1 MLTKFFKR
9 GGTDDDRRTLGGSAV
24 KHYLLGSD
32 DQPREKAR
40 LLLGDP
46 DEVTE
51 IINGLP
57 FAKVYSSGC
66 LSFHEKDL
74 LTDAQKFEII
84 EDFEAMMFV
93 GLQPHQYTSYWVEH
107 TDKGR
112 VELNFVFPNVEL
124 ISGNHLQVYYHY
136 RDLALVNSWKDLT
149 NDRYGFVNPADLNN
163 RRDVTPSM
171 APNIVKDW
179 ATSDKQSIIDKLK
192 RFTEV
197 EDIKNARTDLVLTQ
211 SELRRQQGKPLKG
224 QDDIADMLT
233 KYGFEISRQGKDS
246 ISIKNPDPTK
256 KNIKLKGV
264 IYERDATESVIRYV
278 AERKGADPAANQI
291 SADDRAKQLRQA
303 AATFSSELEK
313 RRERHYQRYDENLR
327 AARALSRQQS
337 KLKRQPSKAASKLA
351 QSDLSDLGERQT
363 DLAWGVDA
371 NRSAQAADQQR
382 LSAYPNPLDE
392 AEQSITPSHNPRDT
406 NHPTASPTP
415 TANPASA
422 DGRASPSGYRDDRV
436 QPTAKQGADWATSTQ
451 QTEPRDRH
459 GQPIG
464 GTATADGDI
473 STDQSQ
479 PVPGL
484 AGNQGLSR
492 PKSKRTKLTQS
503 TNQSYPD
510 SIPSP
515 SPYRYPAGLWRWY
528 QYYPQISQQRR
539 MPKKWLWLSDALY
552 QPKPVLPSQLE
563 TNNHATHYHTAAH
576 YQALKRAVERFA
588 QPSEPDAQ
596 PTPSAAIPD
605 NRRDGT
611 KTSGI
616 DVAQLVS
623 AAINSP
629 NRASKPKDRDAQ
641 PADHPILG
649 RIKQATDCRNSNT
662 EKRTRRISALAGQD
676 SSHLDQFGQRI
687 TARRQRSKKLANQLT
702 QFDNQLTDTDGG
714 LSNLTT
720 GYDKQTNRFIQLNR
734 RIRKVKRGYGFH
746 AHGLQKSA
754 NQFKT
759 IIGAVSAVVKAV
771 IALFKKLFN
780 GLKQQVVGYAKEGLL
795 HHANSDGSMGRQAT
809 TKEAESFVDS
819 HPYDLSGYAQL
830 TMTAKKLEKDKELR
844 HEPFR
849 GFGR

>member
-1 MLTKFFKR
+1 MLLKFFKR

-24 KHYLLGSD
+24 KNYLLGTN
-32 DQPREKAR
+32 DQPRKKAR
-40 LLLGDP
+40 LLLGDA

-57 FAKVYSSGC
+57 FAKVYTSGC
-66 LSFHEKDL
+66 LSFHEDDKL
-74 LTDAQKFEII
+74 AEAQKFDIMA
-84 EDFEAMMFV
+84 DFEAMMFV
-93 GLQPHQYTSYWVEH
+93 GLEPHQYTSYWVEH

-124 ISGNHLQVYYHY
+124 VSGNHLQVYYHN
-136 RDLALVNSWKDLT
+136 RDLNLVNSWKNLT
-149 NDRYGFVNPADLNN
+149 NDKYGFINPSDLEN
-163 RRDVTPSM
+163 RRDVTPSIG
-171 APNIVKDW
+171 PNLLKDW
-179 ATSDKQSIIDKLK
+179 DQSNKQKIIDKLK
-192 RFTEV
+192 HYQSI
-197 EDIKNARTDLVLTQ
+197 EDFKQQLTDVVLTQ
-211 SELRRQQGKPLKG
+211 AALRQQTDEPLTC
-224 QDDIADMLT
+224 QDDVAKLLEDF
-233 KYGFEISRQGKDS
+233 GFEISRRGKDS

-264 IYERDATESVIRYV
+264 IYERDVTQSIISYIAQRT
-278 AERKGADPAANQI
+278 GPNQAANPI
-291 SADDRAKQLRQA
+291 PAGTREDQLRTA
-303 AATFSSELEK
+303 ETIFPSELEK

-515 SPYRYPAGLWRWY
+515 SPYRYPSGYWWWH
-528 QYYPQISQQRR
+528 QYHTKKSKKRRVSEQRF
-539 MPKKWLWLSDALY
+539 WLSDFIY

-563 TNNHATHYHTAAH
+563 KNNHATHYHPATH
-576 YQALKRAVERFA
+576 YRKLKQAVERFV

-596 PTPSAAIPD
+596 PTQAAATAD
-605 NRRDGT
+605 NRQDGT

-623 AAINSP
+623 AAINP
-629 NRASKPKDRDAQ
+629 PKRASEPKDRDAQ

-649 RIKQATDCRNSNT
+649 RIRQATEIRDSNT
-662 EKRTRRISALAGQD
+662 EKRTRRISKIAGED
-676 SSHLDQFGQRI
+676 
-687 TARRQRSKKLANQLT
+687 TASLEQIAEHTTRRRQRHRKVNQQLT
-702 QFDNQLTDTDGG
+702 GIGEDIAGLTETAEQRTAR
-714 LSNLTT
+714 LRKFNRRAHLLKT
-720 GYDKQTNRFIQLNR
+720 GYDHDAQ
-734 RIRKVKRGYGFH
+734 
-746 AHGLQKSA
+746 
-754 NQFKT
+754 QFKT
-759 IIGAVSAVVKAV
+759 ASNDFGTVVGTVSAVVKAV
-771 IALFKKLFN
+771 IELFKKLFDR
-780 GLKQQVVGYAKEGLL
+780 LKQQVVGYAKEGTLYSMD
-795 HHANSDGSMGRQAT
+795 SDGKQHKMNQRQA
-809 TKEAESFVDS
+809 ESYVSS

-830 TMTAKKLEKDKELR
+830 TLTAKKLEKDKELR

-849 GFGR
+849 GFGI

>member
-124 ISGNHLQVYYHY
+124 VSGNHLQVYYHN
-136 RDLALVNSWKDLT
+136 RDLNLVNSWKNLT
-149 NDRYGFVNPADLNN
+149 NDKYGFINPSDLEN
-163 RRDVTPSM
+163 RRDVTPSIG
-171 APNIVKDW
+171 PNLLKDW
-179 ATSDKQSIIDKLK
+179 DQSNKQKIIDKLK
-192 RFTEV
+192 HYQSI
-197 EDIKNARTDLVLTQ
+197 EDFKQQLTDVVLTQ
-211 SELRRQQGKPLKG
+211 AALRQQTDEPLTC
-224 QDDIADMLT
+224 QDDVAKLLEDF
-233 KYGFEISRQGKDS
+233 GFEISRRGKDS

-264 IYERDATESVIRYV
+264 IYERDVTQSIISYIAQRT
-278 AERKGADPAANQI
+278 GPNQAANPI
-291 SADDRAKQLRQA
+291 PAGTREDQLRTA
-303 AATFSSELEK
+303 ETIFPSELEK

-327 AARALSRQQS
+327 AARAVSKEQS
-337 KLKRQPSKAASKLA
+337 KLKRQPSTAASKLA

-623 AAINSP
+623 AAINP
-629 NRASKPKDRDAQ
+629 PKRASEPKDRDAQ

-649 RIKQATDCRNSNT
+649 RIRQATEIRDSNT
-662 EKRTRRISALAGQD
+662 EKRTRRISKIAGED
-676 SSHLDQFGQRI
+676 
-687 TARRQRSKKLANQLT
+687 TASLEQIAEHTTRRRQRHRKVNQQLT
-702 QFDNQLTDTDGG
+702 GIGEDIAGLTETAEQRTAR
-714 LSNLTT
+714 LRKFNRRAHLLKT
-720 GYDKQTNRFIQLNR
+720 GYDHDAQ
-734 RIRKVKRGYGFH
+734 
-746 AHGLQKSA
+746 
-754 NQFKT
+754 QFKT
-759 IIGAVSAVVKAV
+759 ASNDFGTVVGTVSAVVKAV
-771 IALFKKLFN
+771 IELFKKLFDR
-780 GLKQQVVGYAKEGLL
+780 LKQQVVGYAKEGTLYSMD
-795 HHANSDGSMGRQAT
+795 SDGKQHKMNQRQA
-809 TKEAESFVDS
+809 ESYVSS

-830 TMTAKKLEKDKELR
+830 TLTAKKLEKDKELR

-849 GFGR
+849 GFGI